1 MGPRLTWLD
10 APADVDESCYID
22 TVLGVVSVL
31 RAIAAARTHT
41 SALIEDG
48 TVIIHTTLL
57 GLTDP
62 PSALFFDKG
71 PDETANMHVLEAD
84 RIIFVTSDQGVPVQ
98 FSCQGPVL
106 DTSEAFEA
114 FRVAL
119 PARVLRLQRRGY
131 YRLTKYASHVLLMCE
146 IVVEDRVAA
155 PARLLKP
162 DVLDLSC
169 GGIAAAIAGDEPP
182 LAPGDRS
189 MCRLAL
195 PGVGR
200 IDSVVEVR
208 AACEIVLPNG
218 RRGRRYGLEFVNLAA
233 RSVTAIQ
240 RYILEQQRSR
250 KKLIV

>member
-1 MGPRLTWLD
+1 MGPQLTWID

-31 RAIAAARTHT
+31 RAIAAARTRA
-41 SALIEDG
+41 SALIENG
-48 TVIIHTTLL
+48 KIVFATTLL
-57 GLTDP
+57 GVEQH

-71 PDETANMHVLEAD
+71 PDDALNARVLKAD

-98 FSCQGPVL
+98 FSCTGPVL
-106 DTSEAFEA
+106 DVYEAMEA

-119 PARVLRLQRRGY
+119 PGRVLRLQRRGY
-131 YRLTKYASHVLLMCE
+131 FRLTRDSSHVLLMCE
-146 IVVEDRVAA
+146 IVFEGDMIARVLT
-155 PARLLKP
+155 PE
-162 DVLDLSC
+162 VLDLSC
-169 GGIAAAIAGDEPP
+169 GGMATVIAGEELP

-189 MCRLAL
+189 ACHLAL

-200 IDSVVEVR
+200 IDTLVEVR
-208 AACEIVLPNG
+208 AACDIVLPNG
-218 RRGRRYGLEFVNLAA
+218 RKGRRYGMEFVNLAA

-250 KKLIV
+250 KKLIA